1 MKKRIEII
9 TLTIV
14 LIILVTLFIIFLM
27 KVYKT
32 NHKDTEYNKVNDNK
46 TYLQKRDYHV
56 SKVPHLK
63 TIEVEEPH
71 IKNIDEYLKAIHFN
85 GAVTVLENGKL
96 KLNKGYGYQNFQHK
110 TKNSPNTMYLIG
122 SAQKFTTGLI
132 LKKLENENKV
142 NINDP
147 VTKYL
152 PWFKTTK
159 NITLKDLMLHRSGL
173 YKFEASPKT
182 KSLDGAVHAIQARGI
197 DEKFYHKHLY
207 NDANYLVLAQVIEVV
222 THKPYAANYYDD
234 LAQPFSLQHSAFFNE
249 KPYKKYMAI
258 GYKMIDGKLTAMKPN
273 ILDQYYGAGNLY
285 MTTYDMA
292 HLVNNLKNN
301 NIFSESVSIPL
312 TQQLGTTAYPES
324 YRYGFYV
331 TPQYNRINGVFYGQI
346 FTVYFNQHYVIVLAS
361 NIGDNSKVTNE
372 KRISYIYHKILNQQ
386 SYYQ

>member
-56 SKVPHLK
+56 SKMPHLK
-63 TIEVEEPH
+63 TIEVEELH

-142 NINDP
+142 NIMILSLNI
-147 VTKYL
+147 YL
-152 PWFKTTK
+152 G
-159 NITLKDLMLHRSGL
+159 LKR
-173 YKFEASPKT
+173 
-182 KSLDGAVHAIQARGI
+182 Q
-197 DEKFYHKHLY
+197 
-207 NDANYLVLAQVIEVV
+207 
-222 THKPYAANYYDD
+222 
-234 LAQPFSLQHSAFFNE
+234 
-249 KPYKKYMAI
+249 
-258 GYKMIDGKLTAMKPN
+258 
-273 ILDQYYGAGNLY
+273 
-285 MTTYDMA
+285 
-292 HLVNNLKNN
+292 
-301 NIFSESVSIPL
+301 
-312 TQQLGTTAYPES
+312 
-324 YRYGFYV
+324 
-331 TPQYNRINGVFYGQI
+331 
-346 FTVYFNQHYVIVLAS
+346 
-361 NIGDNSKVTNE
+361 
-372 KRISYIYHKILNQQ
+372 KI
-386 SYYQ
+386 